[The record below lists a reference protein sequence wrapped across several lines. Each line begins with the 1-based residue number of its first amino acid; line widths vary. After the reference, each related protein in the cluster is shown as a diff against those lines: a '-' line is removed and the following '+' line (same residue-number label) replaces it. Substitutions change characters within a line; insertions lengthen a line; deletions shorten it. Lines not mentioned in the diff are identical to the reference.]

1 MGGLGVCGDPLR
13 LMRKD
18 NLTRREF
25 ITSTTL
31 ALISANA
38 SVGVLAS
45 APIKV
50 SLLELIPLEL

>member
-1 MGGLGVCGDPLR
+1 
-13 LMRKD
+13 MRKD